1 MDLESAKSNS
11 LLKDKFGLGIGW
23 FGYNLGSAV
32 LMTYLTFFLTD
43 NMLISAASVS
53 LILLISRIIDA
64 ITDLWMGTL
73 IDRCKSKFGKA
84 RPWLIWMAA
93 PAAISISLTFY
104 VPALNETGRMIYS
117 FITYNL
123 VAFFYLTAL
132 ALPLNALVA
141 LVTTNMKSR
150 LVLSQISGFFM
161 TLGAV
166 FVNFFAT
173 PIMNAFGGGNRGYFW
188 YFTLMAVI
196 GVILMVVCFFLTK
209 ERSEHELGNDKV
221 EKVKIKF
228 SVGAPAVLK
237 NKYWWNAMGIY
248 LVTQLVPACWAATAY
263 YCIYWVNNQVDTG
276 QLMSLL
282 WGGITAGIL
291 LFIPVS
297 RKVGKA
303 NSAAIGLCM
312 QAIGSVLLW
321 LAPTSIAMVWV
332 STVFRSVGVGGLS
345 GNMTAMLADV
355 VEYGEW
361 KTGLRTEG
369 MIYSGASFG
378 SKVGTGL
385 GGALVAGLLAWGGY
399 VPNAATQ
406 SARSMTAIKL
416 AFVAAPFIGTCLI
429 IVMLLLFRVE
439 KQMPKIMAD
448 LEERRAKAA
457 EKDE

>member
-1 MDLESAKSNS
+1 MQQSIQISGDLR
-11 LLKDKFGLGIGW
+11 KDKSGIAFGN
-23 FGYNLGSAV
+23 FGYNLGAAV

-53 LILLISRIIDA
+53 VILFVSRIIDA
-64 ITDLWMGTL
+64 FTDLWMGTL
-73 IDRCKSKFGKA
+73 IDRCRSKLGKA

-93 PAAISISLTFY
+93 PAVISIALCFY
-104 VPALNETGRMIYS
+104 VPPFSETGRAVYA

-132 ALPLNALVA
+132 YLPLNALVA
-141 LVTTNMKSR
+141 LITTDMKKR
-150 LVLSQISGFFM
+150 LALSQISGFFL

-166 FVNFFAT
+166 FVNYFAT
-173 PIMNAFGGGNRGYFW
+173 PIMAAFGGGNRGYFS

-196 GVILMVVCFFLTK
+196 GVGLMLICFALTK
-209 ERSEHELGNDKV
+209 ERAQNEIGMINDK
-221 EKVKIKF
+221 EKKLKF
-228 SVGAPAVLK
+228 SVGAKVVLK

-248 LVTQLVPACWAATAY
+248 LVTALVPACWAATAY
-263 YCIYWVNNQVDTG
+263 YCIYWTNNQVDTG

-282 WGGITAGIL
+282 WGGITGGLL
-291 LFIPVS
+291 LFIPIS

-312 QAIGSVLLW
+312 QAVGSILLW
-321 LAPTSIAMVWV
+321 LAPTSVAMVWI

-345 GNMTAMLADV
+345 GNMNAMLADV

-361 KTGLRTEG
+361 KTGVRTEG
-369 MIYSGASFG
+369 LIYSGASFG
-378 SKVGTGL
+378 NKVGSGL
-385 GGALVAGLLAWGGY
+385 GGAIVAALLAWGQY
-399 VPNAATQ
+399 VPGAEVQAER
-406 SARSMTAIKL
+406 AMTSIKL

-439 KQMPKIMAD
+439 KLMPQIKAD
-448 LEERRAKAA
+448 LDERRKKAA
-457 EKDE
+457 QS

>member
-1 MDLESAKSNS
+1 MSDHSTTISTDLR
-11 LLKDKFGLGIGW
+11 KDKIGIAFGS
-23 FGYNLGSAV
+23 FGYNLGAAV

-43 NMLISAASVS
+43 NMLISAGSVS
-53 LILLISRIIDA
+53 LILLFSRIIDA
-64 ITDLWMGTL
+64 FTDLWMGTL
-73 IDRCKSKFGKA
+73 IDRCKSKMGKA
-84 RPWLIWMAA
+84 RPWILWMAA
-93 PAAISISLTFY
+93 PAVISMALLFV
-104 VPALNETGRMIYS
+104 VPPFNETGRTIYS

-132 ALPLNALVA
+132 ALPMNSLVA

-150 LVLSQISGFFM
+150 LAISQIFGFFM

-173 PIMNAFGGGNRGYFW
+173 KIMAALGGGNMGYFW
-188 YFTLMAVI
+188 YFTIMALI
-196 GVILMVVCFFLTK
+196 GVSFMLICFKLTK
-209 ERSEHELGNDKV
+209 ERAQEELKDTRPKQRLAF
-221 EKVKIKF
+221 K
-228 SVGAPAVLK
+228 VGAGAVLK

-248 LVTQLVPACWAATAY
+248 LMTSLVPACWAATAY
-263 YCIYWVNNQVDTG
+263 YCIYWLNNQVDTG

-303 NSAAIGLCM
+303 NSAAIGLAL
-312 QAIGSVLLW
+312 QAIGSIMLW
-321 LAPTSIAMVWV
+321 LAPTSIAMLWV

-361 KTGLRTEG
+361 KTGIRTEG
-369 MIYSGASFG
+369 MVYSGASFG
-378 SKVGTGL
+378 GKVGSGL
-385 GGALVAGLLAWGGY
+385 GGAVVAGLLAWGQY

-406 SARSMTAIKL
+406 APQAMTSIKL
-416 AFVAAPFIGTCLI
+416 AFVGAPFIGSVLI
-429 IVMLLLFRVE
+429 IIMLLMFRVE
-439 KQMPKIMAD
+439 KLIPKIKSE
-448 LEERRAKAA
+448 LEERRKSKAT
-457 EKDE
+457 

>member
-1 MDLESAKSNS
+1 MDLTAQKGS
-11 LLKDKFGLGIGW
+11 LLKDKFGLGIGN
-23 FGYNLGSAV
+23 FGYNLGAAV

-43 NMLISAASVS
+43 NMLISAGSVS
-53 LILLISRIIDA
+53 LILLVSRIIDA
-64 ITDLWMGTL
+64 FTDLWMGTL

-84 RPWLIWMAA
+84 RPWLMWMAA
-93 PAAISISLTFY
+93 PAAISIALCFY
-104 VPALNETGRMIYS
+104 VPNLNETGKTIYA

-132 ALPLNALVA
+132 ALPLSALVS
-141 LVTTNMKSR
+141 LVTTDMKHR
-150 LVLSQISGFFM
+150 LVFSQIAGFFM

-173 PIMNAFGGGNRGYFW
+173 PIMDKLGGVGTNRAYFL
-188 YFTLMAVI
+188 YFTIMAVI
-196 GVILMVVCFFLTK
+196 GCLLMVVCFLLTK
-209 ERSEHELGNDKV
+209 ERAKEELGTEKV
-221 EKVKIKF
+221 EKEKLGFVK
-228 SVGAPAVLK
+228 GAKIVLT

-248 LVTQLVPACWAATAY
+248 LMTSLVPACWAATAY
-263 YCIYWVNNQVDTG
+263 YCIYWVDNRVDTG

-312 QAIGSVLLW
+312 QALGSIMLW

-361 KTGLRTEG
+361 KTGVRTEG
-369 MIYSGASFG
+369 LIYSGASFG
-378 SKVGTGL
+378 SKVGSGL
-385 GGALVAGLLAWGGY
+385 GGSVVAALLAWGNY
-399 VPNAATQ
+399 VPNADVQAEK
-406 SARSMTAIKL
+406 AMTSIKL
-416 AFVAAPFIGTCLI
+416 AFVAAPFVGTMLI

-439 KQMPKIMAD
+439 KLMPTIRKD
-448 LEERRAKAA
+448 LEERRARH
-457 EKDE
+457 

>member
-1 MDLESAKSNS
+1 MDLAAQKGNP
-11 LLKDKFGLGIGW
+11 LLKDKFGIGTGF

-32 LMTYLTFFLTD
+32 LMTYLTVFLTD

-53 LILLISRIIDA
+53 LILLFSRIIDA

-84 RPWLIWMAA
+84 RPWLVWMAA
-93 PAAISISLTFY
+93 PAVISMALLFY
-104 VPALNETGRMIYS
+104 IPSFSESGKIAYT

-141 LVTTNMKSR
+141 LITTDMKQR
-150 LVLSQISGFFM
+150 LVFSQIAGFFM

-173 PIMNAFGGGNRGYFW
+173 PIMNALGGGNANRGYFL
-188 YFTLMAVI
+188 YFTIMAFI
-196 GVILMVVCFFLTK
+196 GVALMVVCFALTK
-209 ERSEHELGNDKV
+209 ERAQQELGMEKK
-221 EKVKIKF
+221 EKVKF

-263 YCIYWVNNQVDTG
+263 YCIYWVGGKVDVG

-312 QAIGSVLLW
+312 QAIGSVMLW
-321 LAPTSIAMVWV
+321 FAPTSIAMVWV

-345 GNMTAMLADV
+345 GNMNAMLADV

-361 KTGLRTEG
+361 KTGIRTEG

-385 GGALVAGLLAWGGY
+385 GGALVAGLLAWGNY

-406 SARSMTAIKL
+406 AEKAMTSIKV
-416 AFVAAPFIGTCLI
+416 AFVAAPFVGTCLI
-429 IVMLLLFRVE
+429 IIMCLLFRVE
-439 KQMPKIMAD
+439 KLMPQIKSD
-448 LEERRAKAA
+448 LEARRAKS
-457 EKDE
+457 E